1 MQKIISIKNGV
12 TRMPEWRM
20 AEPVNFE
27 ACDGEHIAIVGP
39 NGGGKS
45 MFVDIIVG
53 RHPLLM
59 HDPDYDFSPSQKT
72 MVSDNIKYITFR
84 DTYGGD
90 NDRTYF
96 LQQRWN
102 QLEIDENTP
111 VVKDKLEEAYQ
122 MAGEDTPERRA
133 LQQHIYELFHM
144 QHLMDKYTIRSQVA
158 SSASSNLPLPSSLSL
173 ACSSWT
179 IRLSDSMLKP
189 ATSSRNCSR
198 PSLLSEPCRLSSY

>member
-1 MQKIISIKNGV
+1 MQTIIKIENGV

-27 ACDGEHIAIVGP
+27 ACEGEHIAIVGP

-45 MFVDIIVG
+45 MFVDMIVG
-53 RHPLLM
+53 RHPLVM
-59 HDPDYDFSPSQKT
+59 HDPYYDFSPSNKP

-102 QLEIDENTP
+102 QLEIDESTP
-111 VVKDKLEEAYQ
+111 IVRDKLEEAYQ

-133 LQQHIYELFHM
+133 LQSTFMNSSTWSICS
-144 QHLMDKYTIRSQVA
+144 TNIRYFVQWRVEKVQTGFY
-158 SSASSNLPLPSSLSL
+158 PLRRTTR
-173 ACSSWT
+173 A
-179 IRLSDSMLKP
+179 
-189 ATSSRNCSR
+189 NHG
-198 PSLLSEPCRLSSY
+198 

>member
-1 MQKIISIKNGV
+1 MQKIISIKDGV

-27 ACDGEHIAIVGP
+27 SCEGEHIAIVGP

-59 HDPDYDFSPSQKT
+59 HDPDYDFSPSTKT
-72 MVSDNIKYITFR
+72 LVSDNIKYITFR

-111 VVKDKLEEAYQ
+111 IVKDKLEGLTAW
-122 MAGEDTPERRA
+122 RA
-133 LQQHIYELFHM
+133 RI
-144 QHLMDKYTIRSQVA
+144 
-158 SSASSNLPLPSSLSL
+158 
-173 ACSSWT
+173 
-179 IRLSDSMLKP
+179 
-189 ATSSRNCSR
+189 
-198 PSLLSEPCRLSSY
+198 LLSAAHCRSTSTSFSTWSICSINTPSC

>member
-1 MQKIISIKNGV
+1 MQTIIKIENGV

-27 ACDGEHIAIVGP
+27 ACEGEHIAIVGP
-39 NGGGKS
+39 NGGGES
-45 MFVDIIVG
+45 MFVDMIVG
-53 RHPLLM
+53 RHPLVM
-59 HDPDYDFSPSQKT
+59 HDPYYDFSPSNKP

-102 QLEIDENTP
+102 QLEIDESTP
-111 VVKDKLEEAYQ
+111 IVRDKLEEAYQ

-133 LQQHIYELFHM
+133 LQKHIYELFHM
-144 QHLMDKYTIRSQVA
+144 EHLLDKYTILL
-158 SSASSNLPLPSSLSL
+158 SSGELRKLSWLLPSSQNH
-173 ACSSWT
+173 AC
-179 IRLSDSMLKP
+179 
-189 ATSSRNCSR
+189 
-198 PSLLSEPCRLSSY
+198 